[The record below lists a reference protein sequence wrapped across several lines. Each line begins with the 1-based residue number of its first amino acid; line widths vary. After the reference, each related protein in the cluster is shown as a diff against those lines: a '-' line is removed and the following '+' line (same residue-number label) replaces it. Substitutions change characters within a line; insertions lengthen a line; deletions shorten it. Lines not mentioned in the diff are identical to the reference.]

1 MLWLGNEEIWE
12 SNTVYLLGM
21 TIKNYETF
29 VWTVLKIKEKDKYF
43 VRAGKIPALFRKI
56 DL

>member
-29 VWTVLKIKEKDKYF
+29 V
-43 VRAGKIPALFRKI
+43 
-56 DL
+56 